1 LIKSNNKDMIEEF
14 EFHHQNI
21 TSYHPQTNGTV
32 EAFKKI
38 LENALTKICNM
49 GIQDHIEEIGRTNI
63 IQIHVWTRGCDAI
76 RIFGT

>member
-1 LIKSNNKDMIEEF
+1 MFEKVITRFGCSRILMSDQGTHFIKSNNKDMIEEF

-21 TSYHPQTNGTV
+21 TSYNPQTNGTV

-49 GIQDHIEEIGRTNI
+49 GIQDHM
-63 IQIHVWTRGCDAI
+63 Q
-76 RIFGT
+76 